1 MRNFKRIVFLTF
13 LLLYGIG
20 VCIGSTRQVLVD
32 NQSGMYEYLEGA
44 VSGYD
49 VGAKE
54 SVKSILNDNMKLFFC
69 LLVGGFF
76 VIGPVM
82 LGAVMVIKGY
92 STGFAITAVLR
103 LFGMR
108 GLVFCLANLISV
120 IVVVPALCWYSCKTV
135 ENIKDMRYDRREFL
149 KRFILLAIVVLLV
162 LIIDSITRGY
172 LSATLMKFGNNG

>member
-1 MRNFKRIVFLTF
+1 MRNFKGIMFLVF
-13 LLLYGIG
+13 LLLYAVG

-49 VGAKE
+49 IQASE
-54 SVKSILNDNMKLFFC
+54 SIKSILKDNMKLFLC

-76 VIGPVM
+76 VVGPVV

-92 STGFAITAVLR
+92 SAGFAITAVLR

-108 GLVFCLANLISV
+108 GLIFCMANIISA
-120 IVVVPALCWYSCKTV
+120 IIVVPAMCWYSCKAV
-135 ENIKDMRYDRREFL
+135 ENIKEMRYERNEFL
-149 KRFILLAIVVLLV
+149 KRFIILAIVMLLI
-162 LIIDSITRGY
+162 LIIDGLTRGY
-172 LSATLMKFGNNG
+172 LSAVFMSFGNYR

>member
-1 MRNFKRIVFLTF
+1 
-13 LLLYGIG
+13 
-20 VCIGSTRQVLVD
+20 
-32 NQSGMYEYLEGA
+32 
-44 VSGYD
+44 
-49 VGAKE
+49 
-54 SVKSILNDNMKLFFC
+54 MKLFFC
-69 LLVGGFF
+69 LLLGGFF